1 MPAPGNRMMYLRR
14 LSRDGEWP
22 LNEHCGGYG
31 LTVAEREKS
40 VRRQRRWPAAVGGCG
55 YGLLLGYVRCARGWC
70 HRTAAARG
78 AEHARGCA
86 CAALARRRA
95 QNSRG
100 CTCAALATAALL
112 VGEGSRQSRCFHDL
126 CTGNI
131 RQDIQPE
138 YHLPH
143 RKRVVY
149 KSSSSMLGIRI
160 AFP

>member
-1 MPAPGNRMMYLRR
+1 MRPRRHQPGLAPRR
-14 LSRDGEWP
+14 RSGIIGASGQTRPRHATL
-22 LNEHCGGYG
+22 H
-31 LTVAEREKS
+31 
-40 VRRQRRWPAAVGGCG
+40 RRPPPRRAT
-55 YGLLLGYVRCARGWC
+55 RCARGSC

-78 AEHARGCA
+78 AGACSRLCMCGS
-86 CAALARRRA
+86 CAAQSSKRILAAVHVR
-95 QNSRG
+95 
-100 CTCAALATAALL
+100 LLLL
-112 VGEGSRQSRCFHDL
+112 VGEGSTQSRCFHDL
-126 CTGNI
+126 CTSNV